1 MKETLSSYR
10 IFLEVAKRK
19 SMSKAANSLYISQP
33 AISKS
38 IAKLEES
45 LDTTLFIRTKK
56 ELQLTED
63 GELLYQRISRAFQEI
78 DLVETELQRRN
89 ELGICTLKIGVSTTL
104 CKHLLLPYLKE
115 FTSIHPQIK
124 ISISCQASHDTL
136 KLLENDQIDIGI
148 VGEPTSKNGLTFH
161 SIEKIQDTFV
171 ATKGYL
177 NNLKHL
183 GIEPQDYL
191 NRGNVML
198 LDKKNMT
205 RQYVEQYLL
214 KNQINLEDAIEVS
227 DLDLLIEF
235 SKIGIGIA
243 CVIRNFVQDE
253 LDQQTLTEV
262 PIPLQIP
269 PRNVGIAYKEQHLKN
284 KALSAF
290 IDFFLA

>member
-1 MKETLSSYR
+1 
-10 IFLEVAKRK
+10 
-19 SMSKAANSLYISQP
+19 
-33 AISKS
+33 
-38 IAKLEES
+38 
-45 LDTTLFIRTKK
+45 
-56 ELQLTED
+56 
-63 GELLYQRISRAFQEI
+63 
-78 DLVETELQRRN
+78 
-89 ELGICTLKIGVSTTL
+89 
-104 CKHLLLPYLKE
+104 
-115 FTSIHPQIK
+115 
-124 ISISCQASHDTL
+124 
-136 KLLENDQIDIGI
+136 
-148 VGEPTSKNGLTFH
+148 
-161 SIEKIQDTFV
+161 
-171 ATKGYL
+171 
-177 NNLKHL
+177 
-183 GIEPQDYL
+183 
-191 NRGNVML
+191 ML

-205 RQYVEQYLL
+205 RQYVDQYLL